1 MLPSVHHA
9 HCPLCSHPT
18 LTPLFMCRD
27 HTVSQEE
34 FLVVQCENCTFRFT
48 QEVPDSEHI
57 GAYYKAESYI
67 SHSDTRE
74 GFMNQLYH
82 RARAYMLGQKHK
94 LLRKHSPGKRLLDVG
109 CGTGYFLQF
118 MQGKGWDV
126 LGIEPDEDARNF
138 AKNNFNLTVFSPE
151 VLSAWRKEKK
161 ASFEAI
167 TLWHVLEHLHR
178 PDHYLQSLRDMLTD
192 DGVLL
197 VAVPNYASGDGAHYA
212 KDWAAYDVP
221 RHLWHFSP
229 ETLER
234 LAKGCGFAVKAK
246 LPMPLD
252 AFYVSMLSEEQRG
265 KGKLTALLKGAF
277 VGGQSFLGHQL
288 KTRRGSSL
296 IYLLRK
302 TSPESAISEKFD
314 FKE

>member
-1 MLPSVHHA
+1 
-9 HCPLCSHPT
+9 
-18 LTPLFMCRD
+18 MCRD

-34 FLVVQCENCTFRFT
+34 FLVVQCENCDFRFT
-48 QEVPDSEHI
+48 QEVPNLENI

-74 GFMNQLYH
+74 GLMNQLYH

-94 LLRKHSPGKRLLDVG
+94 LLKKHSKGKRLLNVG

-138 AKNNFNLTVFSPE
+138 AKENFKLTVFSPE
-151 VLSAWRKEKK
+151 VLSAWRTEKK
-161 ASFEAI
+161 EQFDAV

-178 PDHYLQSLRDMLTD
+178 PNNYLQSLRDMLTEE
-192 DGVLL
+192 GLL
-197 VAVPNYASGDGAHYA
+197 LIAVPNYPSGDGKHYG

-221 RHLWHFSP
+221 RHLWHFAP
-229 ETLER
+229 ETINR
-234 LAKGCGFAVKAK
+234 LAKGCGFAVKAQI
-246 LPMPLD
+246 PMPLD
-252 AFYVSMLSEEQRG
+252 AFYVSMLSEEQLG
-265 KGKLTALLKGAF
+265 KGKLSALLKGAF
-277 VGGQSFLGHQL
+277 VGGQSFLGHKIKAQ
-288 KTRRGSSL
+288 RGSSL

-302 TSPESAISEKFD
+302 TAPESEISQGFD
-314 FKE
+314 FKEK